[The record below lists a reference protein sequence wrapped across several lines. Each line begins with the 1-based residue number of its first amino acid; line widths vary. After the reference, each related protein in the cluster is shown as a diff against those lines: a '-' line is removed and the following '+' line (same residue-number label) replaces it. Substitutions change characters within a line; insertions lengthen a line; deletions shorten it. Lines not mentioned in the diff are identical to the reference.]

1 MNDMNI
7 SSPSA
12 LFFDWDGTLVD
23 SYAVLENAHNHTR
36 QSLGFEALAPGEFTH
51 YFGKPR
57 DILYNILYPG
67 KEAEGRAGF
76 EAYYKEHHLNGIRI
90 LPGIPQLLAFA
101 AEEGIP
107 CGVVTNKKA
116 AFIHEEITHLG
127 WDLYFSSVIGAGDAI
142 ADKPSPAPLLLAI
155 EKAEVPGPKSSIW
168 MLGDTENDLL
178 CASRAGCKSVL
189 IIGKEA
195 QDDVLKQAP
204 ADLVFD
210 NCRIFQEFLLHS
222 LKKEIKGNNI

>member
-1 MNDMNI
+1 MSA

-36 QSLGFEALAPGEFTH
+36 QSLDLPALAPGEFMH

-57 DILYNILYPG
+57 DILYAILYPG

-76 EAYYKEHHLNGIRI
+76 EAYYRAHHLDGIRI
-90 LPGIPQLLAFA
+90 LPGVPQLLEFA

-107 CGVVTNKKA
+107 CGIVTNKKA
-116 AFIHEEITHLG
+116 AFIHEEISHLG
-127 WDLYFSSVIGAGDAI
+127 WDLYFSSVVGAGDAI

-155 EKAEVPGPKSSIW
+155 EKAEVLGPKSSIW

-189 IIGKEA
+189 VLSKSA
-195 QDDVLKQAP
+195 QGEVLQQAP
-204 ADLVFD
+204 ADLIFE
-210 NCRIFQEFLLHS
+210 NCHNFQEFLLHS